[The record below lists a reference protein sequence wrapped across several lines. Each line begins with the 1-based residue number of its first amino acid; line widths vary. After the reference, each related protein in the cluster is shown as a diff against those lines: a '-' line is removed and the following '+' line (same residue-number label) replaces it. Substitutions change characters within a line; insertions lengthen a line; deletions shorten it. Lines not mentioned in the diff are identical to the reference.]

1 MIYRGVPSLYVF
13 ILPVGTLDLL
23 FGGGGGGGG
32 GGGYFVMFCFHVLVL
47 VVYRIV
53 NCVRI

>member
-32 GGGYFVMFCFHVLVL
+32 GVFCYVLFSCFGFSSL
-47 VVYRIV
+47 
-53 NCVRI
+53 

>member
-32 GGGYFVMFCFHVLVL
+32 GGVFCYVLFSCFGFSSL
-47 VVYRIV
+47 
-53 NCVRI
+53 

>member
-23 FGGGGGGGG
+23 FGGGGGG
-32 GGGYFVMFCFHVLVL
+32 VVFCYVLFLAVL
-47 VVYRIV
+47 LSLFWFQ
-53 NCVRI
+53 